1 MFDKTRVLF
10 GYMLLCVY
18 SSECQWVFGSVCARN
33 YIKKFTHK
41 LHYFRAV
48 RYIGALLF
56 LYLYPAQATKNIK
69 YVCIF
74 FTYFK

>member
-1 MFDKTRVLF
+1 MFDKTRALF

-18 SSECQWVFGSVCARN
+18 SSECQWVSVNVCVSVYVSVCARN

-41 LHYFRAV
+41 LHYFRTA

-56 LYLYPAQATKNIK
+56 LYLYPA
-69 YVCIF
+69 
-74 FTYFK
+74 